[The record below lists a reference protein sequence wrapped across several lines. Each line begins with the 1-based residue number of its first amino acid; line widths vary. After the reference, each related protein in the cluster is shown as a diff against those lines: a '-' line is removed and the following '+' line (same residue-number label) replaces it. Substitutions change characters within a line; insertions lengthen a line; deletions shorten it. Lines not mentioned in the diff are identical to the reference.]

1 MPMKKSRI
9 AIFAVGLLCGV
20 LAVQQSNF
28 IIFVIGGLVLWVAAF
43 FLNRDSKEEEL
54 RVENNR
60 KKLDLELERL
70 ASELKALEDE

>member
-1 MPMKKSRI
+1 MPMKKSII

-20 LAVQQSNF
+20 LAVHQSNF
-28 IIFVIGGLVLWVAAF
+28 VFFVIGGLVLLVAVF

-60 KKLDLELERL
+60 KKLDLELERQ

>member
-1 MPMKKSRI
+1 MPMKKSTI

-28 IIFVIGGLVLWVAAF
+28 VFFIIGGLVLCVAVF

-60 KKLDLELERL
+60 KKLDLELERQ

>member
-1 MPMKKSRI
+1 MKKSTL
-9 AIFAVGLLCGV
+9 AIFAIGLLFGV

-28 IIFVIGGLVLWVAAF
+28 VIFVIGGLVLWAGVF
-43 FLNRDSKEEEL
+43 FLNKDSKEEEL
-54 RVENNR
+54 QVENNR